1 MQWQFWI
8 VQTLN
13 SVAFGG
19 LLFLLSSG
27 FSLAFGLMRIPN
39 LAHGAFF
46 MLGAYF
52 GATVVYF
59 GGNFWLAALAAG
71 AGVGLVG
78 IALERFILRPLA
90 GNIQGQVLVTL
101 GIAFIMADICLLVWT
116 GDPWTVPAPP
126 ALRPPLLMGGFA
138 FPTYRL
144 VVVVIALVAAIALYF
159 LMERTRLGAMIRAG
173 VDDMEM
179 ARGVGIPVSMLFTVV
194 FLLGAVLAGA
204 AGAFGGPMLNAYP
217 GLDADML
224 PLALIVVI
232 LGGAGSPAGRLHRQ
246 LRSRLSLQF
255 RHRTVSRP
263 RLLHPVP
270 AHGAGARVHAAGLVR
285 AGPAVNSHGLRGQ
298 RLAAAACLAVPWI
311 ITNDYYINLASQI
324 LIYALLALSLNLLL
338 GYGGMVSL
346 GHAAF
351 LGLTG
356 YSTILLVLAG
366 YGQLTT
372 AILSVVFST
381 ACGALF
387 GVLALRASGIGFL
400 MITLALG
407 QIVWGIAYRANE
419 LTGGDNGITLPA
431 RPAPFGIDINSASNF
446 YYFTLIV
453 FAIALFCI
461 WRLTRSPFGAALCGT
476 RDQPRRMSHARPQ
489 RMDGPVADVRD
500 RVLLGLDLGLLYVYY
515 NLFMSPHAISL
526 QQSAE
531 ALLMAILGG
540 ASTLSGPIIGAAII
554 TIVKNVV
561 STYVER
567 WNTLLGLIFVLV
579 IMFMPYGL
587 VPGCAQLWRRLAAPR
602 RQRGVRTGAQRAA
615 SGRAATPRTAH
626 GFPASEPAQ

>member
-1 MQWQFWI
+1 MNRTSI
-8 VQTLN
+8 A
-13 SVAFGG
+13 VA
-19 LLFLLSSG
+19 
-27 FSLAFGLMRIPN
+27 
-39 LAHGAFF
+39 
-46 MLGAYF
+46 LGA
-52 GATVVYF
+52 
-59 GGNFWLAALAAG
+59 AAG
-71 AGVGLVG
+71 V
-78 IALERFILRPLA
+78 
-90 GNIQGQVLVTL
+90 
-101 GIAFIMADICLLVWT
+101 
-116 GDPWTVPAPP
+116 
-126 ALRPPLLMGGFA
+126 
-138 FPTYRL
+138 
-144 VVVVIALVAAIALYF
+144 
-159 LMERTRLGAMIRAG
+159 
-173 VDDMEM
+173 
-179 ARGVGIPVSMLFTVV
+179 
-194 FLLGAVLAGA
+194 
-204 AGAFGGPMLNAYP
+204 
-217 GLDADML
+217 
-224 PLALIVVI
+224 
-232 LGGAGSPAGRLHRQ
+232 
-246 LRSRLSLQF
+246 
-255 RHRTVSRP
+255 
-263 RLLHPVP
+263 
-270 AHGAGARVHAAGLVR
+270 
-285 AGPAVNSHGLRGQ
+285 
-298 RLAAAACLAVPWI
+298 AVPWI
-311 ITNDYYINLASQI
+311 ITNDYYVNLASQI

-366 YGQLTT
+366 YDQLTT

-407 QIVWGIAYRANE
+407 QIVWGVAYRANA

-431 RPAPFGIDINSASNF
+431 RPAPFGIDINPAWSF

-476 RDQPRRMSHARPQ
+476 RDQPRRMS
-489 RMDGPVADVRD
+489 M
-500 RVLLGLDLGLLYVYY
+500 LGHNVWMVQWLTFVIASFWGSISGMLYIYY

-540 ASTLSGPIIGAAII
+540 ASTLSGPIVGAAII

-567 WNTLLGLIFVLV
+567 WNTLLGVIFVVV

-587 VPGCAQLWRRLAAPR
+587 VPGCMQLWRRLGNRTKGGKPAAP
-602 RQRGVRTGAQRAA
+602 GTAA
-615 SGRAATPRTAH
+615 
-626 GFPASEPAQ
+626 EPAA